1 MKVIHEKLNFSQPG
15 TSQERKQ
22 DMKGK
27 DMHLLMMKTL
37 WENISSQ
44 TWEFSLEP
52 ELTLA
57 LPFSKLTE
65 NLEGKNCT
73 KILSSNNLRGKLTS
87 NNM

>member
-37 WENISSQ
+37 
-44 TWEFSLEP
+44 
-52 ELTLA
+52 
-57 LPFSKLTE
+57 
-65 NLEGKNCT
+65 
-73 KILSSNNLRGKLTS
+73 
-87 NNM
+87 